1 MLRRGPHKSSNGA
14 ACKPPADTK
23 EKQNLVGAR
32 PAAPGTLRK
41 SIKRSTNLGQ
51 KVHPAGF
58 RLGIH
63 KGWMS
68 NWLFP
73 KKDWPAYLE
82 EDYVIRQFL
91 RRELQNAGVSKV
103 DIDRK
108 VGDQLQIDI
117 YTARP
122 GVVVGKGGQGIEN
135 LQQKVRSLLHR
146 PGMDIRI
153 NILEIN
159 RVDLEAQ
166 LVAESIAQQLEKRV
180 AFRRAMKQAIQ
191 RCMRAGAVGVKVM
204 VAGRLG
210 GAEIARTEW
219 AKEGRIPLQ
228 TLRAD
233 IDYGVAEAHT
243 VMGLI
248 GVKVW
253 IFRGELEP
261 GQWSPPNIKISAERP
276 QEGGR
281 QERGPVK
288 SGRRARKAG

>member
-1 MLRRGPHKSSNGA
+1 
-14 ACKPPADTK
+14 
-23 EKQNLVGAR
+23 
-32 PAAPGTLRK
+32 
-41 SIKRSTNLGQ
+41 
-51 KVHPAGF
+51 
-58 RLGIH
+58 
-63 KGWMS
+63 
-68 NWLFP
+68 
-73 KKDWPAYLE
+73 
-82 EDYVIRQFL
+82 
-91 RRELQNAGVSKV
+91 
-103 DIDRK
+103 
-108 VGDQLQIDI
+108 
-117 YTARP
+117 
-122 GVVVGKGGQGIEN
+122 
-135 LQQKVRSLLHR
+135 
-146 PGMDIRI
+146 MDIRI

-276 QEGGR
+276 QEAGR
-281 QERGPVK
+281 SERGPVK